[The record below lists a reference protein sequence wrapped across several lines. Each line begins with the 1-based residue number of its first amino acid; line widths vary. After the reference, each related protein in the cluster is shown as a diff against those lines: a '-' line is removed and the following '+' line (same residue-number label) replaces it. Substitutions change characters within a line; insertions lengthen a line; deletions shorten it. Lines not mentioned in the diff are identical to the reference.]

1 MGCQYRFKYEDLRKS
16 VFKNDDL
23 KQDLKESLSGWS
35 KQLFF
40 KMKVILKLTQKL
52 IVIIFIK
59 LGEKIKI
66 LNLQIR
72 TQKKLM
78 KRKKKMK

>member
-40 KMKVILKLTQKL
+40 KMKVILK
-52 IVIIFIK
+52 I
-59 LGEKIKI
+59 
-66 LNLQIR
+66 N
-72 TQKKLM
+72 
-78 KRKKKMK
+78 